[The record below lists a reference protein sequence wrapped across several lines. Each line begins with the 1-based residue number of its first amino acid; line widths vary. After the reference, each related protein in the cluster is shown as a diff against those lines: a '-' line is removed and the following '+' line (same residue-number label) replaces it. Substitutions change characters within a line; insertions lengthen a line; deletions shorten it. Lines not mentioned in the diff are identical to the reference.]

1 MAYLHDIKVG
11 QKIQIVKGTTSTE
24 DFSAGYDLDY
34 FIGKQTTVK
43 QIDSKDKYCTVRTG
57 SETKSFWFPLD
68 WIKIIK
74 EEKEQPVNTEKTTK
88 DVKTKYAV
96 LDVVDNSGISDYF
109 EDISQVFEVMGK
121 WRGYDQWEA
130 VEFFEKGYYKIIEVK
145 ELDVKIEVPKP
156 VIKIVG

>member
-1 MAYLHDIKVG
+1 MARLRDIKVG
-11 QKIQIVKGTTSTE
+11 QKVEIVKGKKEGNSFNLWDAD
-24 DFSAGYDLDY
+24 DFVGS
-34 FIGKQTTVK
+34 KSTVK
-43 QIDSKDKYCTVRTG
+43 EIKKYSSG
-57 SETKSFWFPLD
+57 SYIKTDLKYGAEFPPD

-96 LDVVDNSGISDYF
+96 LDIYAAALSISDYF
-109 EDISQVFEVMGK
+109 EDISQVFEVMSK
-121 WRGYDQWEA
+121 WQGYNQGEA
-130 VEFFEKGYYKIIEVK
+130 VELFEKGYYKIIEVK

>member
-1 MAYLHDIKVG
+1 MACLHDIKVG

-24 DFSAGYDLDY
+24 DFAAWYDLDY

-96 LDVVDNSGISDYF
+96 LFGTTDQCISDYF
-109 EDISQVFEVMGK
+109 EDINQVFEVIGR
-121 WRGYDQWEA
+121 WQGFDQDEV
-130 VEFFEKGYYKIIEVK
+130 VEFFEKGCCKIIEVK
-145 ELDVKIEVPKP
+145 ELVVKIEVPKP